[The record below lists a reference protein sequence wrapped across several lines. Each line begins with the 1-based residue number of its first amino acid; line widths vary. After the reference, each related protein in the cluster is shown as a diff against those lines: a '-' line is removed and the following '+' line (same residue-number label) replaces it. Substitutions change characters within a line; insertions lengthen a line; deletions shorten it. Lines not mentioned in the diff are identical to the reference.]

1 MNARFSHM
9 FLSLLSNSL
18 VLLSP
23 VPAIAAPAE
32 LLHSQYVGPQ
42 TSCVEPPE
50 GLISWWP
57 GDGSPEDIQDANDG
71 RLENRA
77 TFASGIV
84 GQAFSFDGVDDSV
97 QVADNANLNPGTGDF
112 SVDFWMSTDV
122 SGVQLA
128 LLNKRAVCNAV
139 SLWSILMGLDGLLT
153 VEMYQGGGRINAN
166 VFTSDISV
174 NDGTWHHVALVR
186 QTTTATLYLD
196 GAVHGSGS
204 TEGITIIANTA
215 RVRFGTDVCVGVN
228 GVTHPYKGELDE
240 IQYFNVALTSSQIQ
254 DIYNAG
260 AAGQC
265 KPEIFVFSIDP
276 GFQPVGRLYHVG
288 TSVTIQDTN
297 YSPITNATVKLG
309 VRQPDG
315 NFVGYKLTTDDAGIA
330 SVSFL
335 TSQTGTYTFTVVDV
349 SLSSRTYDPS
359 LNLET
364 SDSITIP

>member
-1 MNARFSHM
+1 M

-23 VPAIAAPAE
+23 VPAIAAQAE
-32 LLHSQYVGPQ
+32 LLRSQYVGPQ

-57 GDGSPEDIQDANDG
+57 GDASPEDIQDANDG
-71 RLENRA
+71 RVINGA
-77 TFASGIV
+77 TFASGMV
-84 GQAFSFDGVDDSV
+84 GPAFSFDGFDDYV
-97 QVADNANLNPGTGDF
+97 QVRDNASLNPGTGDF

-122 SGVQLA
+122 LGVELA
-128 LLNKRAVCNAV
+128 LLNKRAFCNEV
-139 SLWSILMGLDGLLT
+139 SLWSINMGPDGLLS
-153 VEMYQGGGRINAN
+153 VEMYQGGNVNAN
-166 VFTSDISV
+166 TFTSDISV

-186 QTTTATLYLD
+186 QTTTATLYID

-215 RVRFGTDVCVGVN
+215 PVLFGTDVCVGVN
-228 GVTHPYKGELDE
+228 GKTHPYRGELDE

-276 GFQPVGRLYHVG
+276 RFRPVGQLYNVG

-297 YSPITNATVKLG
+297 YSPISKATVRLG

-315 NFVGYKLTTDDAGIA
+315 DVIGYKLKTDDAGIA
-330 SVSFL
+330 SVSFF

-364 SDSITIP
+364 TDSITIP